1 MTLKERL
8 DELKAKSQANPRI
21 SPEARAIMTRSIDD
35 LRKSGIVDRVVKVGE
50 RAPDFALPDSTG
62 RLVRLGELLVRGPA
76 VLSFFRGRW

>member
-8 DELKAKSQANPRI
+8 DAIKAQSQTRI
-21 SPEARAIMTRSIDD
+21 APEARATIARAIDD
-35 LRKSGIVDRVVKVGE
+35 LKKSGIVDRVVKVGD

-62 RLVRLGELLVRGPA
+62 RQVSLGELLARGPA